1 MTIYII
7 KSPSAAEQ
15 SRSCWPKK
23 NLIKIFFVMALI
35 WGVLTILLFL
45 QSNLVVNNSDNFLSD
60 KSSSSSLTDIPRNEI
75 QHHNEKKR
83 RYLPR
88 LIYLGTMDELIEHTH
103 HMQQQT
109 QQREIYV
116 EEDSL
121 TKHSYIANDAN
132 YKQVDF
138 QEKMF
143 DEECVA
149 MGSWQE
155 SSFPNC
161 NQIHEMGLLDK
172 VTTDE
177 FKYVASGGWN
187 DVFRILDTTSG
198 LDDPA
203 MAMKKLSPKRGN
215 PVGLVDKYKIR
226 NYDRVRQ
233 DAIILERLS
242 SSNHVMDIVGYCG
255 VVIIGP
261 FADGGTLESK
271 HFASLKKKASNERL
285 KLMVD
290 AAKGLAAI
298 HGDDIPSIVHG
309 DLTMKQYMFVNGM
322 LQLGDFNQAILIKRN
337 STSPDTACTFH
348 RIDPDYGVFRSPE
361 EYSHKPQTTAVDVWA
376 LGSIIYHAL
385 TGKQV
390 WKDQYKK
397 RDAEKAMI
405 RGELPLIDDVI
416 VNSSDPVDQALLKA
430 FYMCYTYD
438 PQKRPS
444 AKEVASYLEERW
456 LELSKSTKGEYNRQ

>member
-1 MTIYII
+1 
-7 KSPSAAEQ
+7 
-15 SRSCWPKK
+15 
-23 NLIKIFFVMALI
+23 
-35 WGVLTILLFL
+35 
-45 QSNLVVNNSDNFLSD
+45 
-60 KSSSSSLTDIPRNEI
+60 
-75 QHHNEKKR
+75 
-83 RYLPR
+83 
-88 LIYLGTMDELIEHTH
+88 
-103 HMQQQT
+103 
-109 QQREIYV
+109 
-116 EEDSL
+116 
-121 TKHSYIANDAN
+121 
-132 YKQVDF
+132 
-138 QEKMF
+138 
-143 DEECVA
+143 
-149 MGSWQE
+149 
-155 SSFPNC
+155 
-161 NQIHEMGLLDK
+161 
-172 VTTDE
+172 
-177 FKYVASGGWN
+177 
-187 DVFRILDTTSG
+187 
-198 LDDPA
+198 
-203 MAMKKLSPKRGN
+203 
-215 PVGLVDKYKIR
+215 
-226 NYDRVRQ
+226 
-233 DAIILERLS
+233 
-242 SSNHVMDIVGYCG
+242 
-255 VVIIGP
+255 
-261 FADGGTLESK
+261 
-271 HFASLKKKASNERL
+271 
-285 KLMVD
+285 MVD

-309 DLTMKQYMFVNGM
+309 DLTSKQYMFVNGM

-456 LELSKSTKGEYNRQ
+456 LELSKSSKGGRRVEISQL